1 MRESGHDYHPDALA
15 EIESLAKSASAEMR
29 QLVRVLLRRR
39 RAVIDSNTMDV
50 DAMAHTLSDGRV
62 MHCFEQAGRQGGLAA
77 FLHAKDDVF
86 YLLSAASYEG
96 GWNVE
101 ASEAAYFRALAAA
114 VRRIDEI

>member
-1 MRESGHDYHPDALA
+1 MRESEHDFHPEALTEIEALA
-15 EIESLAKSASAEMR
+15 ASASAEIR

-39 RAVIDSNTMDV
+39 RAVIDSNTMDA
-50 DAMAHTLSDGRV
+50 DAMPHTLADGRV
-62 MHCFEQAGRQGGLAA
+62 MHLFEQAARQGGLVA
-77 FLHAKDDVF
+77 FLHAKDEVF
-86 YLLSAASYEG
+86 YLLSAAGYEG